1 MFVRECLSLLTFVS
15 GATLA
20 GLAAIHY
27 TWLHPAVIGP
37 FALMIGM
44 TPLVLMFEYSIY
56 APGYWFPV
64 GAVVAGASWLWMRRK
79 PIRATVVIVVILS
92 GGALMGY
99 GLATFVLASAH
110 YNVGM
115 AGEIP
120 PEWYSWVRPATKVG
134 EVGLVLLSAAVFA
147 WTTVTDSNIV
157 AQIVQSGRNR
167 S

>member
-1 MFVRECLSLLTFVS
+1 MFVRQCLSLLTFVS

-20 GLAAIHY
+20 GLAAIQY
-27 TWLHPAVIGP
+27 TWLHPAVISP

-44 TPLVLMFEYSIY
+44 TPLVLIFAYSIY

-64 GAVVAGASWLWMRRK
+64 GLVLAAASWLWIRRK
-79 PIRATVVIVVILS
+79 PIRATVVMVVILS

-99 GLATFVLASAH
+99 GLVTFVVVSAH

-120 PEWYSWVRPATKVG
+120 PEWYACVRPATKVG
-134 EVGLVLLSAAVFA
+134 EIGLVLLSAGAFA
-147 WTTVTDSNIV
+147 WATVTDSNLVAKIV
-157 AQIVQSGRNR
+157 RSARNR